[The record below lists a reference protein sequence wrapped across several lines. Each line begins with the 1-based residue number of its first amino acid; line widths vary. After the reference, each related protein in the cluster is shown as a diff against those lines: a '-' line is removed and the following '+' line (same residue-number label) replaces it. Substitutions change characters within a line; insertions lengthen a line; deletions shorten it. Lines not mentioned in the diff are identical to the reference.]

1 MAPDFLRSISLS
13 SIKFPTRCKR
23 VLTTWSLPSHNCDGL
38 YFGEY
43 LDSEAPCNTKRRE
56 QHANKKHKV
65 QFDAHRTVREEVPVK
80 FRTRDGERVSFEAKK
95 KVKEPVRV
103 KFMAKD

>member
-1 MAPDFLRSISLS
+1 LENTSILRLQATEKGGNSV
-13 SIKFPTRCKR
+13 P
-23 VLTTWSLPSHNCDGL
+23 
-38 YFGEY
+38 
-43 LDSEAPCNTKRRE
+43 
-56 QHANKKHKV
+56 NKKHKV

>member
-1 MAPDFLRSISLS
+1 
-13 SIKFPTRCKR
+13 
-23 VLTTWSLPSHNCDGL
+23 L
-38 YFGEY
+38 YFAGY
-43 LDSEAPCNTKRRE
+43 LNPEAPCNYKGE
-56 QHANKKHKV
+56 NSMANKKHKV

-103 KFMAKD
+103 KFMAKG

>member
-1 MAPDFLRSISLS
+1 MP
-13 SIKFPTRCKR
+13 
-23 VLTTWSLPSHNCDGL
+23 
-38 YFGEY
+38 
-43 LDSEAPCNTKRRE
+43 
-56 QHANKKHKV
+56 NKKHKV

-103 KFMAKD
+103 KFMAKG

>member
-1 MAPDFLRSISLS
+1 MA
-13 SIKFPTRCKR
+13 
-23 VLTTWSLPSHNCDGL
+23 
-38 YFGEY
+38 
-43 LDSEAPCNTKRRE
+43 SERRE
-56 QHANKKHKV
+56 DRMANKKHKV

-80 FRTRDGERVSFEAKK
+80 FKTRDGERVSFEAKK